1 MVTKKSSGNT
11 LRGIA
16 IGLILIP
23 LNSYWLV
30 LSKQP
35 YQYQA
40 VSTNMALFFN
50 VILFIFILAALNLLL
65 RKYLP
70 KISLSQGDLIVV
82 YAMLSIASAL
92 SATDMMQTLAP
103 VIEHAFGFATIEND
117 WATLFHKYIPTWIAV
132 SDKRILEA
140 YYKGDS
146 SLYNLRYIEGWFVP
160 ALAWI
165 SFTIV
170 LVFVMLCINVVIR
183 RQWVEEEKLSYP
195 IIQLPLEMTKVG
207 EGFFSNKLMWLGFA
221 VGGSISLINGLNY
234 LYPVIPDL
242 GFNPYRHN
250 IGAYLTEKPWNAVGW
265 MPVGLVPCIA
275 GLAFFMPLDMSF
287 SCWFFYLFW
296 KTQKVAGS
304 MIGFRGVAGLSGSFY
319 LAQLNQQ
326 TFGGAMGIAAIALWL
341 SRRHL
346 VQVFKTIVD
355 KTEIDDSNEPIR
367 YRWAICGILG
377 GMAFITLF
385 CYRAGMSIG
394 VILLFFL
401 LYLAFSIAITRIR
414 VEFGTPIHDFAYGD
428 PPIMMVNALG
438 TRRIGAANLTIL
450 SFFFYFNRTYRPHP
464 MPHQLESFKLA
475 QEARLN
481 NRILLFAM
489 LIAMVFSASI
499 FFWVYLHIG
508 YKDGGS
514 SLMRFAADGFRRL
527 EQWLTFPTEGRTGDL
542 ASMLTGFVS
551 VIFLMAM
558 RMRFLWWTLHPAGYV
573 ISAGYAINPFWFSI
587 FLSWLAKWIILKYGG
602 LKGHRRAI
610 YFFLGLILGE
620 FTLASFWSILGVIL
634 GRRMYGFIY

>member
-11 LRGIA
+11 LRGIT

-117 WATLFHKYIPTWIAV
+117 WGTLFHKYIPNWIAV
-132 SDKRILEA
+132 SDKRILEP

-146 SLYNLRYIEGWFVP
+146 SLYTLRYIEGWFVP
-160 ALAWI
+160 ALSWI

-207 EGFFSNKLMWLGFA
+207 EGFFANKLMWIGFT
-221 VGGSISLINGLNY
+221 VGGGISLINGLNY
-234 LYPVIPDL
+234 LYPIIPDF

-296 KTQKVAGS
+296 KTQKVVGS

-326 TFGGAMGIAAIALWL
+326 TFGGAMGIAVIALWL

-346 VQVFKTIVD
+346 ARVFKTIVG
-355 KTEIDDSNEPIR
+355 KTGIDDSNEPIR
-367 YRWAICGILG
+367 YRWALCGILG

-385 CYRAGMSIG
+385 CYRTGMSIG
-394 VILLFFL
+394 IILLFFC
-401 LYLAFSIAITRIR
+401 Y
-414 VEFGTPIHDFAYGD
+414 
-428 PPIMMVNALG
+428 
-438 TRRIGAANLTIL
+438 
-450 SFFFYFNRTYRPHP
+450 
-464 MPHQLESFKLA
+464 
-475 QEARLN
+475 
-481 NRILLFAM
+481 
-489 LIAMVFSASI
+489 
-499 FFWVYLHIG
+499 
-508 YKDGGS
+508 
-514 SLMRFAADGFRRL
+514 
-527 EQWLTFPTEGRTGDL
+527 
-542 ASMLTGFVS
+542 
-551 VIFLMAM
+551 
-558 RMRFLWWTLHPAGYV
+558 TLP
-573 ISAGYAINPFWFSI
+573 SQ
-587 FLSWLAKWIILKYGG
+587 
-602 LKGHRRAI
+602 
-610 YFFLGLILGE
+610 
-620 FTLASFWSILGVIL
+620 
-634 GRRMYGFIY
+634 